1 MTFIAFVCAQHEHVP
16 TYFKALNKF
25 VKYKF
30 FMAIKHK

>member
-1 MTFIAFVCAQHEHVP
+1 MRYVCAQHEHVP

-30 FMAIKHK
+30 LMGIKHKCA